1 MFIRKIKLYNV
12 GVFGEPNKY
21 EYMKIIY
28 FTTAIKKE
36 DYTAFSSAWESLNTS
51 IQNLH
56 NRLIRALALT
66 HEVEVISIRPFS
78 RKYCNL
84 KKLDAETKVEGKI
97 TWHYVGIKRLKLSRY
112 LSARLQCKK
121 IMNGIQLNDAIVITD
136 TLNPNVLNN
145 STALAKKYNL
155 PIIGVCNNTPSM
167 IKAAGPSYTKYLLGK
182 ASNLSGYITLTPGL
196 NELFNKSNRANMSF
210 EGILDSKV
218 TQKNKNHYGK
228 YIFYNGS
235 LEERFGVYELIK
247 AFKELD
253 NPDIN
258 LYISGYH
265 GNKEHL
271 EKAIDGSHN
280 IINMGMLQSDDV
292 IAFANQSLLNI
303 NPCPYS
309 EDFDRYLIP
318 DNIVDYL
325 NADSL
330 LLSVRNRHF
339 KKYFDNDAIW
349 IKSNEIYDLLKGIKA
364 ALNLKQE
371 EKNEL
376 IKKANTDANKLYSM
390 QMINRRTILF
400 LKQFLKQKD

>member
-1 MFIRKIKLYNV
+1 
-12 GVFGEPNKY
+12 
-21 EYMKIIY
+21 MKIIY

-36 DYTAFSSAWESLNTS
+36 DYVAFSSAWESLNTS

-56 NRLIRALALT
+56 NRFIRALALT
-66 HEVEVISIRPFS
+66 HQVEVISIRPFS
-78 RKYCNL
+78 RRFC
-84 KKLDAETKVEGKI
+84 KLNHLEAETKVEGKI
-97 TWHYVGIKRLKLSRY
+97 TWHYVAVKRLKTLRNIGIRS
-112 LSARLQCKK
+112 QIKK
-121 IMNGIQLNDAIVITD
+121 IINGMELNDAIIITD
-136 TLNPNVLNN
+136 TLNPNVLN
-145 STALAKKYNL
+145 TASMVAKRKNL
-155 PIIGVCNNTPSM
+155 PIIGVCHNTPS
-167 IKAAGPSYTKYLLGK
+167 IINSTGPSYTKSLLSK

-218 TQKNKNHYGK
+218 VAKNKNHYGK

-253 NPDIN
+253 NPEIN

-271 EKAIDGSHN
+271 NKAIDGSHN
-280 IINMGMLQSDDV
+280 IINLGMLQSDDV
-292 IAFANQSLLNI
+292 IAFANQSLVNI

-309 EDFDRYLIP
+309 EDYDRYFIS

-325 NADSL
+325 NADSVL
-330 LLSVRNRHF
+330 VSVRNRHF
-339 KKYFDNDAIW
+339 KKYFEKDAVW
-349 IKSNEIYDLLKGIKA
+349 IKSNEIYDLLKGIKT
-364 ALNLKQE
+364 ALNMKKE
-371 EKNEL
+371 ERSDL
-376 IKKANTDANKLYSM
+376 IKKANVNANKLYSM